1 MSLKATIDNEI
12 KAAMKAKD
20 QAALRALRAIK
31 GAILLAETAEGHSP
45 DQPLTQA
52 EEMQL
57 LIKQSKQRK
66 DAIEQFELN
75 GRPELAVGEKEEL
88 AIIERYLPKA
98 LTGDELAAAVKKIVA
113 EVGATSAADMGKV
126 MKAANAALAGQVDGK
141 ALSEIVKQVLSG
153 K

>member
-1 MSLKATIDNEI
+1 MSLKATIDNDI
-12 KAAMKAKD
+12 KLAMKAKD

-31 GAILLAETAEGHSP
+31 GAILLAETAEGHDP

-57 LIKQSKQRK
+57 LVKQSKQRK
-66 DAIEQFELN
+66 DAIEQFEKN

-98 LTGDELAAAVKKIVA
+98 LSGDELLAAVKKIVA
-113 EVGATSAADMGKV
+113 QVGATSAADMGKV

-141 ALSEIVKQVLSG
+141 ALSEVVKQVLSG